1 MTEELLKEAE
11 VLVNEDVEE
20 EIEFDFLKEI
30 VLVNDAG
37 VERTVYAPKVVP
49 GRVYRK
55 AISLQYQTRQ
65 RMFKNDGQ
73 GKYEKDDEGK
83 YIPIEATEEG
93 ELEILELQ
101 EKFFVEYFN
110 NQFTVEELRDGL
122 DARHYQ
128 ETLDHAYNSA
138 LGNPTV
144 EVKKK

>member
-11 VLVNEDVEE
+11 VLVEESNEE

-30 VLVNDAG
+30 ELANDAG
-37 VERTVYAPKVVP
+37 VTRTVYAPNIVP

-65 RMFKNDGQ
+65 RMYKNDGK
-73 GKYEKDDEGK
+73 GKYEKDEKGH
-83 YIPIEATEEG
+83 YIPLEATEES
-93 ELEILELQ
+93 ELELLELQ
-101 EKFFVEYFN
+101 EKFLVEYFN

-122 DARHYQ
+122 DARKYQ